1 MLHVALD
8 NQPSTSRDVAP
19 VLVAPYFPSGLA
31 VTLEDRLRF
40 NFNLFLYDNLRF
52 PAGLFAD
59 DQAGEVVFEDL
70 QTCRDYCSRYVQSR
84 EEWCSTQ
91 RQESDHSQERRNELS
106 KEDMF
111 LTPGEAL
118 DGSLR
123 CGNEAFDRNLNLVR
137 LDLFENVMILN
148 APHCLIMDTH
158 GGILPGN
165 ITVAARIS
173 NQGIRSVSPG
183 NLKTFFNNFFF
194 KKNTNKQ
201 TNKNSSSS
209 IPL

>member
-19 VLVAPYFPSGLA
+19 VLVVPYFPSGLA

-84 EEWCSTQ
+84 EEWCSRQ
-91 RQESDHSQERRNELS
+91 RQESDHS
-106 KEDMF
+106 
-111 LTPGEAL
+111 
-118 DGSLR
+118 
-123 CGNEAFDRNLNLVR
+123 
-137 LDLFENVMILN
+137 
-148 APHCLIMDTH
+148 
-158 GGILPGN
+158 
-165 ITVAARIS
+165 
-173 NQGIRSVSPG
+173 
-183 NLKTFFNNFFF
+183 
-194 KKNTNKQ
+194 
-201 TNKNSSSS
+201 
-209 IPL
+209 